1 MSEPSP
7 TNSQGL
13 AGESSRSQNGNPVV
27 SVSAMGRRSAL
38 MSLAGLAAATGLV
51 GNVKNVWG
59 QDANGND
66 IFPRRFKIDRE
77 LWEPTADWI
86 NTDPL
91 TLKEDLKGK
100 FVLFDFWTFC
110 CINCQHILPE
120 LEKLEE
126 KYPKQLVVIGVHCA
140 KFENEKRIAN
150 VRSAV
155 LREEILHPVLND
167 PEHDVWNAVGVNSWP
182 TTVLVDP
189 EGYAVYLRSG
199 EFKAKEY
206 EAILDKAIPFYR
218 KNKSLNE
225 TPLTF
230 KPQAVNAESSPL
242 WFPGKVVAD
251 AERKELYIADTNHNR
266 IVIADL
272 EGKVIDTIG
281 TGARGL
287 TDGDY
292 TTAEFH
298 HPNGMARHGDWL
310 YVADTENH
318 ALRKI
323 NLKEKTVV
331 TVCGDGTQAASGFPG
346 MKARGGGGPGKYV
359 ADPKKTKMASPWDLW
374 VHGDALY
381 LAMAGPHL
389 IWKMPFDEKT
399 IAHYAGNG
407 AEDIVDGKLNP
418 PNGAYSRGGAAFAQ
432 PSGLTSDDKWL
443 YVADSE
449 GSSVRMV
456 PFDPKKEVE
465 TLVGTAD
472 LPSGRLF
479 HFGDDD
485 GKASKATFQHCLG
498 VAYNEGKVYVADT
511 YNNKIRVID
520 VKSKQTTTLT
530 GTGKEGSSDDPAEF
544 DHPGGISIAGGKIY
558 LADTNNHAIRV
569 VNIEDGATTTLTIEG
584 LAPPPKSSSR
594 KTQTNK
600 DKSGKGDDEEEGE

>member
-1 MSEPSP
+1 MSDPSP
-7 TNSQGL
+7 TNRQGL
-13 AGESSRSQNGNPVV
+13 AGEFSISSLIST
-27 SVSAMGRRSAL
+27 SAMGRRSAL
-38 MSLAGLAAATGLV
+38 ATLAGMAAAAGVV
-51 GNVKNVWG
+51 GSPTRSFA
-59 QDANGND
+59 QEAHANEV
-66 IFPRRFKIDRE
+66 FRRRLPISE
-77 LWEPTADWI
+77 EIWEPTADWV
-86 NTDPL
+86 NSEPL
-91 TLKEDLKGK
+91 TLKKDLKGK
-100 FVLFDFWTFC
+100 FVLLDFWTFC

-167 PEHDVWNAVGVNSWP
+167 PEHDVWNTVGVSSWP
-182 TTVLVDP
+182 TTLLIDP
-189 EGYAVYLRSG
+189 EGYAVHLRGG

-206 EAILDKAIPFYR
+206 EEILDKAIPYYR
-218 KNKSLNE
+218 KNKTLDE

-230 KPQAVNAESSPL
+230 KAEAKKAETSPL

-251 AERKELYIADTNHNR
+251 NDQKVLYIADTNHNR
-266 IVIADL
+266 IVIADFS
-272 EGKVIDTIG
+272 GKLIDTIG

-292 TTAEFH
+292 ATAEFH
-298 HPNGMARHGDWL
+298 HPNGMARVGDWL

-323 NLKEKTVV
+323 NLKENKVV
-331 TVCGDGTQAASGFPG
+331 TVCGDGTQAAAGFPG
-346 MKARGGGGPGKYV
+346 MKARGAAGPGKFS

-374 VHGDALY
+374 VHDDALY
-381 LAMAGPHL
+381 IAMAGPHL
-389 IWKMPFDEKT
+389 IWKMPLDEKS
-399 IAHYAGNG
+399 ISHYAGNG

-418 PNGAYSRGGAAFAQ
+418 PRGPYREGGASFAQ
-432 PSGLTSDDKWL
+432 PSGLTADDKWL

-456 PFDPKKEVE
+456 PFDPKKDVE

-479 HFGDDD
+479 KFGDKD
-485 GKASKATFQHCLG
+485 GKPGKAMFQHCLG
-498 VAYNEGKVYVADT
+498 VAYADGKVYVADT
-511 YNNKIRVID
+511 YNNKVRVID
-520 VKSKQTTTLT
+520 VKSRETTTLA
-530 GTGKEGSSDDPAEF
+530 GTGNEGSGDSPAEF
-544 DHPGGISIAGGKIY
+544 DHPGGISIAEGKIY

-569 VNIEDGATTTLTIEG
+569 VSIEDGSTTTLTIEG
-584 LAPPPKSSSR
+584 LKPPEKSSSR

-600 DKSGKGDDEEEGE
+600 AKSGKGDDEDEDE